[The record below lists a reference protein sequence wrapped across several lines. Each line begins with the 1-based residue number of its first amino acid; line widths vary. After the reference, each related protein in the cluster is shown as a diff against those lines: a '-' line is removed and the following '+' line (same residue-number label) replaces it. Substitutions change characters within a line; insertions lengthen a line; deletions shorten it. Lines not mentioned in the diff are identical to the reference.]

1 LLIHVV
7 DASDPEVADRID
19 AVHQVL
25 NEIGGGTRPEHEL
38 LVWNKQDLA
47 DPDDLADLLRR
58 HPGSFAVSAQNGHGV
73 DALIAAIA
81 VRIRAQTNIVELV
94 VPYDR
99 GDVLAALYR
108 EGEVLVEV
116 HTDTATRLQV
126 RLPSAAQS
134 RFAAYAS

>member
-1 LLIHVV
+1 MAGTGV
-7 DASDPEVADRID
+7 DELID
-19 AVHQVL
+19 A
-25 NEIGGGTRPEHEL
+25 
-38 LVWNKQDLA
+38 
-47 DPDDLADLLRR
+47 
-58 HPGSFAVSAQNGHGV
+58 
-73 DALIAAIA
+73 IAARLRSQA
-81 VRIRAQTNIVELV
+81 KIVELV

-116 HTDTATRLQV
+116 HTDTDTRLQV